1 MPESDSL
8 LKSFNQIV
16 KWLIICLLIS
26 GIIGSVTAFFLYSL
40 DIVTNFRDTHFW
52 IIYTLPLTGFL
63 IGFIYYQYGDD
74 ANKGNN
80 AIIEAHHASHQNIPF
95 KMAPL
100 VYIGTILTHLSGG
113 SAGREGTAVQMGGAI
128 AAPFAKWF
136 KLNDSEKNTIIIMGV
151 SAGFAAVFGTPWA
164 GAIFAIEIMGFKYIR
179 WQSIL
184 PSFAAAFLAHYI
196 CLQWDIK
203 HSIYI
208 VNLIPALNLYNLV
221 FALFAGVL
229 FGLTAL
235 LFSLSNHFWES
246 IFNRINYKPLK
257 PFIGGI
263 IIVIV
268 ILLLGSPK
276 YIGLGIPEIMH
287 AFANPSGKY
296 DFMIKLLLTSFTLS
310 VGFKGGEVT
319 PLFFIGATLGSS
331 LVLFI
336 PLPFALLAAMGF
348 VAVFA
353 GATHCVIASIILGIE
368 LFGINTGMYIG
379 IASIAAYFSSG
390 PIGIYSAK
398 IKSGAKFSLYNY
410 FKKISSI

>member
-1 MPESDSL
+1 MQTSN
-8 LKSFNQIV
+8 SFLNTINQIV

-52 IIYTLPLTGFL
+52 IIYTVPFIGFFIGFL
-63 IGFIYYQYGDD
+63 YHHYGDN

-80 AIIEAHHASHQNIPF
+80 AIIDAHHSAHQSIPF

-100 VYIGTILTHLSGG
+100 VYIGTILTHLAGG
-113 SAGREGTAVQMGGAI
+113 SAGREGTAVQMGAGI
-128 AAPFAKWF
+128 ASPFTKWF
-136 KLNDSEKNTIIIMGV
+136 KLNDSEKKTIIIMGV

-164 GAIFAIEIMGFKYIR
+164 GAIFALEIMGFKQIR
-179 WQSIL
+179 WQSII
-184 PSFAAAFLAHYI
+184 PSVAAAFIADFI
-196 CLQWDIK
+196 CLQWNIE
-203 HSIYI
+203 HSNYI
-208 VNLIPALNLYNLV
+208 VHLIPDINWQNILWTLL
-221 FALFAGVL
+221 GGIL

-235 LFSLSNHFWES
+235 LFSLSNHFWEYV
-246 IFNRINYKPLK
+246 FNKINYKPLR

-263 IIVIV
+263 IIVII
-268 ILLLGSPK
+268 ILLLGTTK
-276 YIGLGIPEIMH
+276 YIGLGIPEIKN
-287 AFANPSGKY
+287 AFIAPSGHY
-296 DFMIKLLLTSFTLS
+296 DFIIKLLLTSFTLS

-319 PLFFIGATLGSS
+319 PLFFIGATLGST

-368 LFGINTGMYIG
+368 IFGAKAGIYIG
-379 IASIAAYFSSG
+379 ISCIAAYFSSG
-390 PIGIYSAK
+390 PISIYSAK
-398 IKSGAKFSLYNY
+398 IKSGAKFTLYNY

>member
-1 MPESDSL
+1 MSETNSL
-8 LKSFNQIV
+8 LKSFNQIA

-26 GIIGSVTAFFLYSL
+26 IIVGSITAFFLNSL
-40 DIVTNFRDTHFW
+40 DIVTNYRETHFW
-52 IIYTLPLTGFL
+52 IIYTLPLTGFF
-63 IGFIYYQYGDD
+63 IGYLYYQYGDD

-80 AIIEAHHASHQNIPF
+80 AIIEAHHASHQHIPF

-136 KLNDSEKNTIIIMGV
+136 KTNQEEKKTIIIMGV

-164 GAIFAIEIMGFKYIR
+164 GAIFALEIMGFKNIR
-179 WQSIL
+179 WQSII
-184 PSFAAAFLAHYI
+184 PSITAALMAHYI
-196 CLQWDIK
+196 CLSW
-203 HSIYI
+203 SIQHIIYS
-208 VNLIPALNLYNLV
+208 VNIIPDLQINLTLWS
-221 FALFAGVL
+221 LLAGIL

-235 LFSLSNHFWES
+235 LFSLSNHLWES
-246 IFNRINYKPLK
+246 VFDKINYKPLR

-263 IIVIV
+263 VIV
-268 ILLLGSPK
+268 LVILFLGTTK
-276 YIGLGIPEIMH
+276 YIGLGIPEIRN
-287 AFANPSGKY
+287 AFISPSGHY
-296 DFMIKLLLTSFTLS
+296 DFIIKLLLTSFTLS
-310 VGFKGGEVT
+310 LGFKGGEVT
-319 PLFFIGATLGSS
+319 PLFFIGATLGST

-353 GATHCVIASIILGIE
+353 GATHCIIASIILGVE
-368 LFGINTGMYIG
+368 LFGAKAGMYIG
-379 IASIAAYFSSG
+379 IACVAAYFSSG
-390 PIGIYSAK
+390 PTGIYKAK

-410 FKKISSI
+410 FKKISRI